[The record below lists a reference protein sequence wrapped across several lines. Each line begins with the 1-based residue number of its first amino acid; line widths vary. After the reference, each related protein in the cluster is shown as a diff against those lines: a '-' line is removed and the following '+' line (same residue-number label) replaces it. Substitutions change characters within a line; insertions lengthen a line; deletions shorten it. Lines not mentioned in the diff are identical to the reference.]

1 MSYIVRK
8 KTMKVLQIGI
18 FGAVLVWVASCST
31 TGAGDKY
38 IDYGATNKQV
48 SPLDVPPDLTTPDR
62 EERYLVPQD
71 AATRDNTARGNTAG
85 VVLPEFQGVRL
96 ERSGTQRWLAVSD
109 TPENVWPVVKAFW
122 LEIGLVI
129 ASADPAAG
137 VMETDWAE
145 NRAKI
150 PQSAIRNV
158 LGKVFD
164 SAYSS
169 GERDRYLTR
178 LERGR
183 DGAITEVHITH
194 RGLVQVYSPDM
205 TTYKWVARAND
216 PELEAVMLQ
225 RLMVRLGASEAQAA
239 SAVAATGSTSG
250 IPTSGTPTS
259 DIPTS
264 GTPATGT
271 LATGITEPT
280 GTASLREIS
289 GNNVV
294 IVINDSF
301 DKAWRK
307 AGLAI
312 ESSGLAVEDK
322 DRNQGIYYLRPV
334 KIERGWWEKLKFW
347 KAAADAKKQYRVLVK
362 ESAAVHLVSVTD
374 QDGASSSVTKQMIE
388 TMYKNINQ

>member
-1 MSYIVRK
+1 
-8 KTMKVLQIGI
+8 MKVLQIGI
-18 FGAVLVWVASCST
+18 FGAVLVLVASCST
-31 TGAGDKY
+31 SGPGDKY
-38 IDYGATNKQV
+38 IDYGATTKQV
-48 SPLDVPPDLTTPDR
+48 SALDVPPDLTTPDR

-71 AATRDNTARGNTAG
+71 AATRDNTARGITSHTAG
-85 VVLPEFQGVRL
+85 VVLPEFEGVRL

-109 TPENVWPVVKAFW
+109 KSENVWSVVKAFW

-129 ASADPAAG
+129 ASEDPAAG

-150 PQSAIRNV
+150 PQGAIRNV

-164 SAYSS
+164 SVYSS

-183 DGAITEVHITH
+183 DGANTEVHITH

-216 PELEAVMLQ
+216 PELEAIMLQ

-239 SAVAATGSTSG
+239 SAVAATGSTSD
-250 IPTSGTPTS
+250 IPTSGT
-259 DIPTS
+259 PTS

-362 ESAAVHLVSVTD
+362 ESAAANLVSVTD